1 MEARAKKKLPDVTLV
16 AMTSVDIYET
26 LKAMEYSMR
35 EIEFGDAVIVTH
47 KKPLFMPKG
56 IRYSHT
62 DKLDNIDK
70 FNYKMTYELGEH
82 IRTNYALIVHA
93 DGFVIHPENW
103 RDEFLEY
110 DYIGSP
116 WPLPANDYA
125 YRDSRGEICR
135 VGNSV
140 SIRSKRLMD
149 YPKTHDLPWEKGFDD
164 FYNEDIFLCCMHKNE
179 MEDDG
184 LRWAPIEKAV
194 LFGREHPLPENKGI
208 EPFVFHKWWGENENY
223 PRFYSPVKRF
233 KNAVRPLLFW
243 RRTRKWKEEH
253 NVQ

>member
-116 WPLPANDYA
+116 WPLPTNEYA

-164 FYNEDIFLCCMHKNE
+164 FYTAF
-179 MEDDG
+179 
-184 LRWAPIEKAV
+184 R
-194 LFGREHPLPENKGI
+194 
-208 EPFVFHKWWGENENY
+208 
-223 PRFYSPVKRF
+223 
-233 KNAVRPLLFW
+233 
-243 RRTRKWKEEH
+243 
-253 NVQ
+253 